1 MPLNAKHECTVVLTP
16 EPEGGFTITV
26 PALPGYVGFAET
38 EKEALALTKE
48 GIEFHIES
56 LLAEGQ
62 PAPEEIAPPRIL
74 KMKVAA

>member
-1 MPLNAKHECTVVLTP
+1 MSREYTVVLTP

-38 EKEALALTKE
+38 EEEALALAKE

-56 LLAEGQ
+56 LKAEGQ
-62 PAPEEIAPPRIL
+62 AVPEETEHPRVLRLEIA
-74 KMKVAA
+74 A